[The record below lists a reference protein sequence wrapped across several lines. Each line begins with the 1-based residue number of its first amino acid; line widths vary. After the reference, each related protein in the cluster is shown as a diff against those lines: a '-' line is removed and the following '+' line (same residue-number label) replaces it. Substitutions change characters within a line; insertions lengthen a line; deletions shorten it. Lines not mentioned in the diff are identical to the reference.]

1 MKTASN
7 RPPPS
12 RVTAFR
18 PVGRKRVAWLGAGF
32 TLIELLVVIAIIAIL
47 ASILLPAMARAKE
60 RAKRIQCL
68 NNAKQAYLAVYMY
81 ASDNR
86 DRFPTW
92 EAAPVGFW
100 AWDLPWNVGN
110 SMEANG
116 AKWRVMYCP
125 GTGPRFTET
134 DNFRLWN
141 YGPNAYRV
149 LGYAMTFPGTA
160 SVISTNWNYSLVP
173 RPIQVLSG
181 GNIVSETPSVS
192 ERVVMADATISAP
205 NNNVEASRYSP
216 VYNYT
221 SIQGGY
227 PKPHISPHLSKKYPT
242 GGNVGM
248 LDGHTEWRKFK
259 DMHVRTSTGGSPTF
273 WW

>member
-1 MKTASN
+1 MNRASN
-7 RPPPS
+7 LRPPPRAAAFLPAGRRRVPRS
-12 RVTAFR
+12 RA
-18 PVGRKRVAWLGAGF
+18 AF

-47 ASILLPAMARAKE
+47 ASMLLPAMAKAKE
-60 RAKRIQCL
+60 KAKRLQCL

-81 ASDNR
+81 ASDNK

-92 EAAPVGFW
+92 ETAPVGFW
-100 AWDLPWNVGN
+100 AWDLPWNVGTL
-110 SMEANG
+110 MEANG
-116 AKWRVMYCP
+116 AKWKVMYCP

-134 DNFRLWN
+134 DNLRLWN

-160 SVISTNWNYSLVP
+160 SVIPTNWNYSLVP
-173 RPIQVLSG
+173 RPIQVISG
-181 GNIVSETPSVS
+181 GNIVSVTPSVS

-205 NNNVEASRYSP
+205 NNNVEGSRYSP

-227 PKPHISPHLSKKYPT
+227 PKPHISPHLSKKYPA

-248 LDGHTEWRKFK
+248 LDGHIEWRKFK